1 MNNYKLLINFNY
13 LTLNQTFT
21 TTYGSIHLHLGYP
34 PACMR
39 DPACNRGPASIGT
52 SESDPRP
59 VCGARRLSGARLLS
73 EVLRYISH
81 KLAMTLENII
91 LQTE

>member
-1 MNNYKLLINFNY
+1 MNIFIEFSTADIEVHQCLRLPP
-13 LTLNQTFT
+13 
-21 TTYGSIHLHLGYP
+21 S

-59 VCGARRLSGARLLS
+59 VCGAWRLSGAQLLS
-73 EVLRYISH
+73 EVLRYI
-81 KLAMTLENII
+81 KTL
-91 LQTE
+91 LLSVLSQQL